1 MTSRQLPTYGASFL
15 DSVRTEYNLARNSKM
30 ASLWNYISLPNAVF
44 TSPVAAILTPVT
56 AGALVGYTTT
66 SGEYGVL
73 LVAVAPRQKT
83 Y

>member
-1 MTSRQLPTYGASFL
+1 MESSPFLSRFRSYGVLCTY
-15 DSVRTEYNLARNSKM
+15 TLARNSKM
-30 ASLWNYISLPNAVF
+30 ASLWNYLSLPNAVF

-66 SGEYGVL
+66 SGEYTVL
-73 LVAVAPRQKT
+73 LVEVAPRQKT